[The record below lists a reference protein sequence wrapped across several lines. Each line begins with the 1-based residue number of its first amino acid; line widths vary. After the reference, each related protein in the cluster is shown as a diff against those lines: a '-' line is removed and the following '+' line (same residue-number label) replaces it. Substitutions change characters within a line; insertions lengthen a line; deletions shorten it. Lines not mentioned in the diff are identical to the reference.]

1 MCYVYNNGKK
11 GDKIMKKFI
20 VILVIVALLTLLI
33 VLFRHTT
40 GTTITIDDLCCPAN
54 PVNQMLH
61 VVGLL

>member
-1 MCYVYNNGKK
+1 
-11 GDKIMKKFI
+11 MKKFI

-33 VLFRHTT
+33 VLCRHTS
-40 GTTITIDDLCCPAN
+40 GTITTDDLCCPAN

>member
-1 MCYVYNNGKK
+1 
-11 GDKIMKKFI
+11 MKKFI